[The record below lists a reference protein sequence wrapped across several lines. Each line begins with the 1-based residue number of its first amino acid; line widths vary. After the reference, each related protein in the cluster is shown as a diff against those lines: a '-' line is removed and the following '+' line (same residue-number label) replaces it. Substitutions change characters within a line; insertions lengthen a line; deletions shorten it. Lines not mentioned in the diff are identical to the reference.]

1 MSTHIHNMSG
11 HFIIQEVVYMIVCY
25 KLENIQSWSAN
36 SPIVELSNNL
46 PNIIIAKSETG
57 KSVFVK
63 ILKEMCFPGSFDYTN
78 SSLIRRGCNSGKL
91 VIMLDNGDVIIYEIF
106 RNNHHRHQYLE
117 KIQNSKDGSY
127 DISTF
132 NDYTE
137 VPEVIANKLGLLLDR
152 SSKTIVNIVDKHS
165 PIPFVSS
172 DLEGNARILSVST
185 ENPKIES
192 SIDTINGWIQ
202 ELKSAAATD
211 EVLLSNL
218 YRTLSMQPKID
229 NTLEIIDRIDIKK
242 QILPVVREMEKVIS
256 IFDELEPVVANKPVD
271 VKFINLDN
279 EIKLMSNLTTINNEL
294 FSLQCIVD
302 TKPISVMKIDL
313 EFEMKMIHDISNVL
327 MEFDSIETI
336 TSNKVIMSNMIDPL
350 TIQNDID
357 FLSDIK
363 DCFNLIIELHNLFEN
378 KPVAVYNAT
387 HVESIVNVISKS
399 PDFDNIFE
407 EYYNYYNLCK
417 LVDSYKRSIL
427 KIEEEIK
434 VCPTCGKPF

>member
-1 MSTHIHNMSG
+1 MSTHIHNMG
-11 HFIIQEVVYMIVCY
+11 GRFIIQEVVYMIVCY
-25 KLENIQSWSAN
+25 KLENIQSWSSN
-36 SPIVELSNNL
+36 SPIVELSGSL
-46 PNIIIAKSETG
+46 PNVIIAKSETG

-63 ILKEMCFPGSFDYTN
+63 VLKEMCFPGSFDYTN

-91 VIMLDNGDVIIYEIF
+91 VIMLDNGDVVIYEMF

-132 NDYTE
+132 NDCTE

-165 PIPFVSS
+165 PIPFVSA

-192 SIDTINGWIQ
+192 SIDTINEWIQ
-202 ELKSAAATD
+202 ELKSAAATN

-242 QILPVVREMEKVIS
+242 QILPVVRMMESIIS
-256 IFDELEPVVANKPVD
+256 IFDELEPVVYNRPPD

-279 EIKLMSNLTTINNEL
+279 EIKLISNLTTINNEL
-294 FSLQCIVD
+294 FSLQCIVN
-302 TKPISVMKIDL
+302 TKPTCVKKIDI
-313 EFEMKMIHDISNVL
+313 EFEIKMIHDVNNVL
-327 MEFDSIETI
+327 MEFDNLETI
-336 TSNKVIMSNMIDPL
+336 ISNKVIMSDMVDPL
-350 TIQNDID
+350 TIQDDID

-363 DCFNLIIELHNLFEN
+363 DCFNLIIELHNLLKN
-378 KPVAVYNAT
+378 KPTAVYNAT

-399 PDFDNIFE
+399 IDFNNILE
-407 EYYNYYNLCK
+407 DYYNYYKLCK
-417 LVDSYKRSIL
+417 LVDSYKSSIL